1 LIETVAIIGSGLAGA
16 AVATGLRS
24 LGFDG
29 GILLFGDEAHHAY
42 DRPCLSKAALIEGH
56 AEPMPLH
63 PDGWLER
70 DRITLID
77 DAPVTAFDAAS
88 RTLTIG
94 TGQQFTAD
102 GIVFATGLRPRTLGV
117 PGEELAGVQYLRTW
131 ADQLAMRDALHPGMR
146 LAIVG
151 GGLVGCEIATTAR
164 QLGAEVTIYEA
175 AGELVARVLGKVVG
189 ERCRRN
195 LGSMG
200 VDVRLNTT
208 ISAIEGDTAVR
219 GVLSSD
225 GMVDAVDR
233 VLVSIGG
240 VPADDLAAAAGI
252 ECHRGIIV
260 DAQGRTSH
268 ENVFAVGDVANWPLR
283 DGTTRSLET
292 YLNAQ
297 MQAAC
302 VAAALVGQFQPAP
315 QVPRGWTEIAG
326 RKIQFVGDMAGHG
339 SLIVRRREGE
349 TAHVAFLV
357 GDGGELVAALAV
369 DAPGEFASALRL
381 VEADLRPDIAQLAD
395 PEIALRAILKS
406 TRTVENAG

>member
-70 DRITLID
+70 NRITLID
-77 DAPVTAFDAAS
+77 EAPVTAFDAAS

-175 AGELVARVLGKVVG
+175 ADELVARVLGKVVG

-195 LGSMG
+195 LRSMG

-219 GVLSSD
+219 GVHSRD

-283 DGTTRSLET
+283 DGTRRS
-292 YLNAQ
+292 
-297 MQAAC
+297 
-302 VAAALVGQFQPAP
+302 
-315 QVPRGWTEIAG
+315 
-326 RKIQFVGDMAGHG
+326 
-339 SLIVRRREGE
+339 RRAMILPIRARRCSIRWG
-349 TAHVAFLV
+349 
-357 GDGGELVAALAV
+357 
-369 DAPGEFASALRL
+369 APGATRQARPSMLRILTASMAARCSLRMGGPSPPTKPIC
-381 VEADLRPDIAQLAD
+381 VTAFSCP
-395 PEIALRAILKS
+395 
-406 TRTVENAG
+406 TRTGWQAFRP